1 MTHTTHCL
9 YFSSFYDK
17 YSITFKT
24 LDHSCYQ
31 ALSTKVINLK
41 VYSLKISFGNITLF
55 QNTGPLPLWGTVHQ
69 TYWFKKAYS
78 WIFFPMAISMQG
90 WLFFRRGHLHAKM
103 DFFSPWPSPRMHGFW
118 YSGHA
123 HSSCYLFSFLI
134 LTKQNIFKFI
144 QVFSLG

>member
-55 QNTGPLPLWGTVHQ
+55 QNTGPLPLRGTVRQ
-69 TYWFKKAYS
+69 SYWFKKAYS
-78 WIFFPMAISMQG
+78 WIFFPVAISTQG
-90 WLFFRRGHLHAKM
+90 WLFFPVTISTQGWLFFPVAISTHA
-103 DFFSPWPSPRMHGFW
+103 W
-118 YSGHA
+118 
-123 HSSCYLFSFLI
+123 FLI
-134 LTKQNIFKFI
+134 QWPCPLKLLSFQFSYFEETKKN
-144 QVFSLG
+144 QVYSSF